1 MDSMISCRTCGA
13 PVLEAVHVATA
24 LRDALG
30 PRGVGAVSSERPIER
45 IVVGY
50 RALIDVVDD
59 AAAQLRGF
67 CSGACERAPQAP
79 ESEATQAA
87 RHVPGAPPLDRIKE
101 AARRAARD
109 RAG

>member
-1 MDSMISCRTCGA
+1 MIALVCRTCGA

-24 LRDALG
+24 LRDAIG
-30 PRGVGAVSSERPIER
+30 PRSVGAVSSERPIER
-45 IVVGY
+45 IVIGY
-50 RALIDVVDD
+50 RALIDVVDN

-87 RHVPGAPPLDRIKE
+87 RCFREATRRMTPVPGRE
-101 AARRAARD
+101 R
-109 RAG
+109 